1 RRIVRECTIRNLLVI
16 AIFNLPLVLRQPLS
30 RMARITAE
38 LYKAFSCG
46 LLSLA
51 HTSVPLLLVH
61 REAFFFGRISL

>member
-1 RRIVRECTIRNLLVI
+1 MHLSNLLVI

-30 RMARITAE
+30 LMARIIAE
-38 LYKAFSCG
+38 LYKAFFCG

-51 HTSVPLLLVH
+51 YTSVPLLLVH